1 MQLQTVPNEQ
11 EKIPLLV
18 IAGPTASGKTKLSID
33 LAKQFDG
40 EIVSADSMQIY
51 KRMTIGTAKPTPEE
65 MEGIP
70 HHLIDF
76 VEPGESF
83 SVAEYVELARKEIA
97 EIHARGKLPIVVGGT
112 GLYISSLIDNVE
124 FAETGSS
131 LEIREKYK
139 KIAEEQGKAA
149 VLEKLREVDP
159 ETAATLHENNI
170 GRVIRALELYELTGI
185 PISRH
190 KELSRR
196 HLSPYRLCCLAL
208 DYRSRQTLYD
218 RINLRVTKMVENG
231 LLDEVRDLVQSGYS
245 ATAAQAIGYKEL
257 IPWMD
262 GEATLEDCLERIR
275 MQSRRYAKRQLTWF
289 RRDERIHWF
298 FPDDY
303 SDYDILYKNVVD
315 YIEKTALLCY
325 TKS

>member
-1 MQLQTVPNEQ
+1 MISVQTISKEQ
-11 EKIPLLV
+11 GKIPLLV

-33 LAKQFDG
+33 LAKQLNG

-51 KRMTIGTAKPTPEE
+51 KKMTIGTAKPTPEE
-65 MEGIP
+65 MDGIP

-112 GLYISSLIDNVE
+112 GLYITSLIDNVE

-131 LEIREKYK
+131 LEIRGKYK
-139 KIAEEQGKAA
+139 QMAEEQGNAA

-159 ETAATLHENNI
+159 ETAAALHENNI

-185 PISRH
+185 PMSRH
-190 KELSRR
+190 MELSKKTPA
-196 HLSPYRLCCLAL
+196 PYELCCIAL

-218 RINLRVTKMVENG
+218 RINLRVSMMVEAG
-231 LLDEVRDLVQSGYS
+231 LLEEVRDLVASGYS

-257 IPWMD
+257 IPWLD
-262 GEATLEDCLERIR
+262 GDEPLEDCLERIR

-289 RRDERIHWF
+289 RRDDRIHWF

-303 SDYDILYKNVVD
+303 CDYDNLYKKVVD

-325 TKS
+325 T

>member
-1 MQLQTVPNEQ
+1 MISVQTISKEQ
-11 EKIPLLV
+11 GKIPLLV

-33 LAKQFDG
+33 LAKQLNG

-51 KRMTIGTAKPTPEE
+51 KKMTIGTAKPTPEE
-65 MEGIP
+65 MDGIP

-112 GLYISSLIDNVE
+112 GLYITSLIDNVE

-139 KIAEEQGKAA
+139 QMAEEQGNAA

-159 ETAATLHENNI
+159 ETAAALHENNI

-185 PISRH
+185 PMSRH
-190 KELSRR
+190 KELSKKTPA
-196 HLSPYRLCCLAL
+196 PYELCCIAL

-218 RINLRVTKMVENG
+218 RINLRVSMMVEAG
-231 LLDEVRDLVQSGYS
+231 LLEEVRDLVVSGYS

-257 IPWMD
+257 IPWLD
-262 GEATLEDCLERIR
+262 GEEPLEDCLERIR

-289 RRDERIHWF
+289 RRDDRIHWF

-303 SDYDILYKNVVD
+303 SDYDNLYKKVVD

-325 TKS
+325 T